1 MTQRVGLHLN
11 LLNTIHKSK
20 MALPTNIE
28 KLIHGR
34 TIEWERLEFKQ
45 GWNPE
50 DVIHSMC
57 AFANDIHNWGGG
69 YIIVGVAEDNGQPIL
84 PPAGLQQNK
93 LDAIQKEIVQL
104 AHKVS
109 PNYFPITSPYLVEG
123 KHVLVMWC
131 PAGDNR
137 PYTAP
142 ESLAK
147 GSQRFSYVR
156 IGTSSIKA
164 QGVNLTRLQELA
176 ARIPFDDRIN
186 NQATLNDLDLG
197 TIREYLQEIRSDL
210 LDASA
215 TMPFADLCKTMLIAK
230 GPIEDIRPVNV
241 GLLFFSKQPE
251 KFFSRAWIELVWH
264 KDYTGKAFKE
274 IYFKGPLHKQLRE
287 ALSYIQNNIISEQV
301 IKQKG
306 RAEAERFYNYPY
318 EAVEE
323 ALSNAVYHKSYEHGA
338 PIEVQVFPDKMT
350 ILSHPAPMPP
360 VNAVVLATQTRI
372 IAREYRNRRIGDFL
386 KELDLTEGR
395 GTGFPAI
402 YSAMESNGSTKP
414 SFETDD
420 ASYVLVTLV
429 ANKIDQANDGA
440 SNQVSNGVNTLNFN
454 NIEEV
459 IAFSNGASNQASN
472 GVNDGASDQVKAI
485 LATELHDKVEGL
497 ITNATAWIKREEL
510 FACVGLTNQ
519 SKNRKKYLDP
529 IIDLDWITMEFP
541 DRPTHPNQR
550 YKLTIKGEKLLRLL
564 TN

>member
-1 MTQRVGLHLN
+1 
-11 LLNTIHKSK
+11 

-28 KLIHGR
+28 NLIHGR

-50 DVIHSMC
+50 VVIHSMC

-69 YIIVGVAEDNGQPIL
+69 YIIIGVAENNGQPVL
-84 PPAGLQQNK
+84 PPAGLQQNQ

-104 AHKVS
+104 AHRVN
-109 PNYFPITSPYLVEG
+109 PNYFPITSPYELEG
-123 KHVLVMWC
+123 NHILVMWC

-147 GSQRFSYVR
+147 GAQRFPYVR
-156 IGTSSIKA
+156 ITSNSIKA

-197 TIREYLQEIRSDL
+197 TIREYLQEIKSNL
-210 LDASA
+210 LEESA
-215 TMPFADLCKTMLIAK
+215 TMPFADLCKTMLLAK
-230 GPIEDIRPVNV
+230 GPKEDLRPVNV

-251 KFFSRAWIELVWH
+251 RFFSRAWIELVWH
-264 KDYTGKAFKE
+264 KDHSGKQFKE

-287 ALSYIQNNIISEQV
+287 ALSYIQNNIITEQV
-301 IKQKG
+301 VKQPGK
-306 RAEAERFYNYPY
+306 AEANRFYNYPF

-338 PIEVQVFPDKMT
+338 PIEIQVFPDKMT
-350 ILSHPAPMPP
+350 ILSHPAPVPP
-360 VNAVVLATQTRI
+360 VNAEILATQRRI

-402 YSAMESNGSTKP
+402 YSAMESNGSTQP
-414 SFETDD
+414 TFETDD
-420 ASYVLVTLV
+420 ASYVLVTLE
-429 ANKIDQANDGA
+429 ANTSNQVNDGA
-440 SNQVSNGVNTLNFN
+440 IDVVNNQNFNNIDDVIAFIDGASDGESNQVSNQVRAIINQEVSSHAAT
-454 NIEEV
+454 V
-459 IAFSNGASNQASN
+459 IALLE
-472 GVNDGASDQVKAI
+472 DQPLSSTKI
-485 LATELHDKVEGL
+485 LLEIGL
-497 ITNATAWIKREEL
+497 SKQT
-510 FACVGLTNQ
+510 
-519 SKNRKKYLDP
+519 KNRQRHVDALLEKG
-529 IIDLDWITMEFP
+529 WIAYTIP
-541 DRPTHPNQR
+541 DNPTDRNQK
-550 YKLTIKGEKLLRLL
+550 YKLTSAGKALLNLL
-564 TN
+564 INTNE